1 MGSGFEDRSVRH
13 THETRASRQSSA
25 RSAGAK
31 QMVRHDL
38 DGLIV
43 LRNDAHRILVID
55 DIWVRLRPLD
65 YQVVLPLLNAF
76 NQPVSVERLCRDAF
90 GSACSE
96 AELKRLYHCIDRVR
110 PHLAAFGLAITSLS
124 KKRGYMLWR
133 DDVSPD
139 HEIGD
144 GHEAYHC

>member
-1 MGSGFEDRSVRH
+1 MGYGFEEPAVRRTKEVRTTGRS
-13 THETRASRQSSA
+13 TAIG
-25 RSAGAK
+25 AGADPI
-31 QMVRHDL
+31 VRHDL

-43 LRNDAHRILVID
+43 QRNDAHRILVID

-65 YQVVLPLLNAF
+65 YQVVVPLLNAF

-110 PHLAAFGLAITSLS
+110 PHLAVFGLAITSLS

-133 DDVSPD
+133 GDADVDRSTQ
-139 HEIGD
+139 
-144 GHEAYHC
+144 A

>member
-1 MGSGFEDRSVRH
+1 MGYGFEEPAVRRTKEVRTTGRSTAIGAGADPIVRH
-13 THETRASRQSSA
+13 
-25 RSAGAK
+25 
-31 QMVRHDL
+31 
-38 DGLIV
+38 
-43 LRNDAHRILVID
+43 

-65 YQVVLPLLNAF
+65 YQVVVPLLNAF

-110 PHLAAFGLAITSLS
+110 PHLAVFGLAITSLS

-133 DDVSPD
+133 GDADVDRSTQ
-139 HEIGD
+139 
-144 GHEAYHC
+144 A